1 MYKVFIVEDDPMV
14 LNINKRFTE
23 KIEYFE
29 VVGTSRTGKKALEE
43 IIGTEPDLVLLD
55 VYLPEQNGLKL
66 LQEIRSTEFY
76 PEVIMITAAND
87 ADTVEKAFK
96 LGVFDYIVKPY
107 SFYRFKQSLI
117 SFSNKMET
125 IKRKNSELS
134 QNDIDKIN
142 FSINTNEPLQ
152 SVVAKTIEPP
162 KGIDKF
168 TLDRIREAVENSPVP
183 VSSSDMADALCL
195 SRITTRKYLEYLAD
209 EKIIRVDLKYGS
221 FGRPTRLFFNPDIVD
236 FNKFNVD

>member
-23 KIEYFE
+23 KLEEFE
-29 VVGTSRTGKKALEE
+29 VVGTSRTGKEVLQE
-43 IIGTEPDLVLLD
+43 IINLKPDLVLLD

-66 LQEIRSTEFY
+66 LQEIRATEFY

-87 ADTVEKAFK
+87 ANTVEKAFK

-107 SFYRFKQSLI
+107 SFIRFKQSLM
-117 SFSNKMET
+117 SFSNKMKT

-142 FSINTNEPLQ
+142 YAISNKEPIQL
-152 SVVAKTIEPP
+152 VKDKTIEPP

-168 TLDRIREAVENSPVP
+168 TLERIREAVENSPVP
-183 VSSSDMADALCL
+183 LSSSEMADSLNL
-195 SRITTRKYLEYLAD
+195 SRITTRKYLEFLVD
-209 EKIIRVDLKYGS
+209 ENIIKVELKYGS
-221 FGRPTRLFFNPDIVD
+221 SGRPTRLFFNPKIVD
-236 FNKFNVD
+236 FNKFNIE

>member
-1 MYKVFIVEDDPMV
+1 MYKVYIVEDDPMV
-14 LNINKRFTE
+14 LNINKKFTE
-23 KIEYFE
+23 KLENFKVI
-29 VVGTSRTGKKALEE
+29 GTSRTGKEVLQE
-43 IIGTEPDLVLLD
+43 IISLQPDLVLLD

-107 SFYRFKQSLI
+107 SFIRFKQSLI
-117 SFSNKMET
+117 SFTNKMMV

-142 FSINTNEPLQ
+142 YLINTNEQIQ
-152 SVVAKTIEPP
+152 SVTAKTIEPP

-168 TLDRIREAVENSPVP
+168 TLERIREAVEKSPVP
-183 VSSSDMADALCL
+183 VSSSEMADSLSL
-195 SRITTRKYLEYLAD
+195 SRITTRKYLEFLVN
-209 EKIIRVDLKYGS
+209 ENIIKVDLKYGS
-221 FGRPTRLFFNPDIVD
+221 SGRPTRLFYNPKMVNFD
-236 FNKFNVD
+236 KFIIE

>member
-14 LNINKRFTE
+14 LSINTRFTE
-23 KIEYFE
+23 KVEDFK
-29 VVGTSRTGKKALEE
+29 VVGTSKTGHEALDE
-43 IIGTEPDLVLLD
+43 IISKKPDLVLLD
-55 VYLPEQNGLKL
+55 VYLPEQNGLKI
-66 LQEIRSTEFY
+66 LQEIRSTQFY

-107 SFYRFKQSLI
+107 SFYRFKQSLS
-117 SFSNKMET
+117 SFSNKMQT

-142 FSINTNEPLQ
+142 YSINSNEILQ
-152 SVVAKTIEPP
+152 STVAKSIDPP

-168 TLDRIREAVENSPVP
+168 TLDRVIEAIENSSVP
-183 VSSSDMADALCL
+183 ISSSDMAELLCL
-195 SRITTRKYLEYLAD
+195 SRITARKYLEFLVD
-209 EKIIRVDLKYGS
+209 EKIIKAELKYGS
-221 FGRPTRLFFNPDIVD
+221 YGRPTKLFFNPKIVD
-236 FNKFNVD
+236 SNKFNIE